1 MSKDCIHS
9 RSSSTTTTS
18 IEQQKKKKKKK
29 IERNAKK
36 RVVRIYA
43 RIQKLFLEEDFF
55 LWDRLFKPVKKLE
68 IAAAVFPY
76 VGSHL
81 CRQDA
86 ALLQRAKVLVPS
98 TRHARCQIWDNS
110 WPTEA

>member
-9 RSSSTTTTS
+9 RSSSTTTS
-18 IEQQKKKKKKK
+18 IEDQKKKKKKK
-29 IERNAKK
+29 EIERNAKK
-36 RVVRIYA
+36 KSSKNT

-55 LWDRLFKPVKKLE
+55 LWDKLFKLVKNLE
-68 IAAAVFPY
+68 IAAAASPY

-98 TRHARCQIWDNS
+98 TRHARCQILDNS